1 MLKSECRLLKGVGA
15 FSTNK
20 QEPKERKWKKMII
33 MILLLVILIILVL
46 LFFKCCSNRGITP
59 PPSDS
64 TSTTTSEP
72 EKTLD
77 FIPAGEEG
85 RITIPGYAGIYLK
98 AGTNQ
103 QTVDFHNPETND
115 CYFKI
120 SLYLSNDFLLYESD
134 LIKPGE
140 HITNITINQK
150 LQKGIYKNCLLVY
163 QCYSLDSQKQLN
175 GSTQNIEINS
185 R

>member
-1 MLKSECRLLKGVGA
+1 
-15 FSTNK
+15 
-20 QEPKERKWKKMII
+20 MII

-46 LFFKCCSNRGITP
+46 LLFKCCSNRGITP

-64 TSTTTSEP
+64 TNTSEP

-85 RITIPGYAGIYLK
+85 RITIPGYAGIYFK

-103 QTVDFHNPETND
+103 QTVDFHNPASND

-140 HITNITINQK
+140 QLKEITINQK
-150 LQKGIYKNCLLVY
+150 LEKGIYKNCLLVY
-163 QCYSLDSQKQLN
+163 QCYSLDGETPLN

-185 R
+185 K

>member
-1 MLKSECRLLKGVGA
+1 M
-15 FSTNK
+15 T
-20 QEPKERKWKKMII
+20 PERKRKTVIY
-33 MILLLVILIILVL
+33 ILLLIIIVIILLLL
-46 LFFKCCSNRGITP
+46 LFKCSSNRGTEP

-64 TSTTTSEP
+64 TSTTEN
-72 EKTLD
+72 KTLD

-85 RITIPGYAGIYLK
+85 RITILGYAGIYFK
-98 AGTNQ
+98 AGTTQ
-103 QTVDFHNPETND
+103 QTVDFNNPATND

-120 SLYLSNDFLLYESD
+120 SLYLSNDYLLYQSD

-140 HITNITINQK
+140 HLTDIKINQE
-150 LQKGIYKNCLLVY
+150 LQKGLYKNCLLVY
-163 QCYSLDSQKQLN
+163 QCYSLDSKMQLN

>member
-1 MLKSECRLLKGVGA
+1 
-15 FSTNK
+15 
-20 QEPKERKWKKMII
+20 MII
-33 MILLLVILIILVL
+33 MILLLVILIILIL
-46 LFFKCCSNRGITP
+46 LLFKCCSNRGITP

-64 TSTTTSEP
+64 TSTSEP

-85 RITIPGYAGIYLK
+85 RITIPGYAGIYFK

-103 QTVDFHNPETND
+103 QTVDFHNPASND

-140 HITNITINQK
+140 QLKEITINQK
-150 LQKGIYKNCLLVY
+150 LEKGIYKNCLLVY
-163 QCYSLDSQKQLN
+163 QCYSLDGETPLN

-185 R
+185 K

>member
-1 MLKSECRLLKGVGA
+1 M
-15 FSTNK
+15 T
-20 QEPKERKWKKMII
+20 PERKRKTVIY
-33 MILLLVILIILVL
+33 ILLLIIIVIILLLL
-46 LFFKCCSNRGITP
+46 LFKCSSNRGTEP

-64 TSTTTSEP
+64 TSTTEN
-72 EKTLD
+72 KTLD

-85 RITIPGYAGIYLK
+85 RITIPGYAGIYFK

-103 QTVDFHNPETND
+103 QTVDFHNPATND

-120 SLYLSNDFLLYESD
+120 SLYLSNDYLLYQSD

-140 HITNITINQK
+140 QLKEITINQK
-150 LQKGIYKNCLLVY
+150 LEKGIYKNCLLVY
-163 QCYSLDSQKQLN
+163 QCYSLDGETPLN

-185 R
+185 K